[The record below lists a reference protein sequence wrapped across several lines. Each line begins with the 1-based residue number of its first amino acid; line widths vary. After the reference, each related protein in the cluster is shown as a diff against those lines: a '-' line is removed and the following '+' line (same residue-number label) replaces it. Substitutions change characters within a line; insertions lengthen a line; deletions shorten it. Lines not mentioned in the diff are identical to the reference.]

1 MSPFLHGDIL
11 NFLKLK
17 HYFIFKIANASPY
30 FAHYLLYPDVNI
42 CMISFIFMNSLKL
55 TSLKFHLL
63 LIISSGLNSFPK
75 VHVLEP
81 LEGEL
86 CQEFYALMID
96 WFWLQKGLRL
106 WVWYLIF
113 FHIWLSLPFCHERYT
128 KKAFNKDNN
137 LILDF
142 RTKGQIHF
150 YSL

>member
-11 NFLKLK
+11 NFLNLK
-17 HYFIFKIANASPY
+17 HYFIFKIANESPY
-30 FAHYLLYPDVNI
+30 FTHYLLYPDVNI

-75 VHVLEP
+75 VHVLKP

-96 WFWLQKGLRL
+96 
-106 WVWYLIF
+106 
-113 FHIWLSLPFCHERYT
+113 
-128 KKAFNKDNN
+128 
-137 LILDF
+137 
-142 RTKGQIHF
+142 
-150 YSL
+150 